1 MKISKRIQA
10 LVGLLILVLQ
20 VLISPM
26 VALAAT
32 TPSGSKSFAPVGAK
46 YGNINRCLCNSAL

>member
-1 MKISKRIQA
+1 MKISKRIQV
-10 LVGLLILVLQ
+10 LVGLFILVLQ

-46 YGNINRCLCNSAL
+46 YGNINRCLCNGAL